1 MNRIFQVVALFV
13 LVLACAKKP
22 AFEVSKPVIPEPGQ
36 TAVYYFRT
44 SFVCET
50 CEAIEDIVA
59 DELNTRYA
67 DELKDGKII
76 FRQFNLDD
84 PETADFALRFD
95 VVFKS
100 LLVLKNDTFVNL
112 TNEAFLYA
120 LPKPEKLRLLID
132 EQLTP

>member
-1 MNRIFQVVALFV
+1 MNKFLYI
-13 LVLACAKKP
+13 LAAACLLLSCSKKP
-22 AFEVSKPVIPEPGQ
+22 AFEASKPSMPDKGQ

-59 DELNTRYA
+59 GELNTRYA